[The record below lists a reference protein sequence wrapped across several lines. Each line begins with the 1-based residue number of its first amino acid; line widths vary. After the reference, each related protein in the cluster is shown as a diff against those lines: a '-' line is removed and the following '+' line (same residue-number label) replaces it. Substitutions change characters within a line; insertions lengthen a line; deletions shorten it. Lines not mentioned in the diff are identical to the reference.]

1 MIRSHISN
9 TIFCFCIL
17 LVSCTPLRKANQ
29 SLTPFIDR
37 VFIAKIVTDNSALKE
52 YLWYHQNVWPEV
64 EAGFKKAGYKKIV
77 LYRFN
82 HFLVMTITV
91 PRNADL
97 NAMGKLAESYSPRCM
112 EWNKI
117 MNSLQ
122 TGVNGTAAGQTW
134 VEVAPFY
141 LFENK

>member
-1 MIRSHISN
+1 MRYISN
-9 TIFCFCIL
+9 TMFCFCIL
-17 LVSCTPLRKANQ
+17 LISCTPMNKADQ
-29 SLTPFIDR
+29 SSTLLEDR
-37 VFIAKIVTDNSALKE
+37 VFVAKIVADSNALKE
-52 YLWYHQNVWPEV
+52 YLQYHQSVWPEV

-82 HFLVMTITV
+82 HLLVMTITV

-117 MNSLQ
+117 MNSYQ
-122 TGVNGTAAGQTW
+122 TGVDGAAAGQTW
-134 VEVAPFY
+134 VEVNPFY
-141 LFENK
+141 LFDNR